1 MVRELAVNQS
11 GYCPLHVRVVLL
23 SAVSKQYLILISL
36 PLYRLMMGYLAT
48 ITNPF
53 IVIYYLSPSLPLD
66 PGKVGVAS
74 KENRLKGLE
83 GRRGW
88 VMVHSV

>member
-1 MVRELAVNQS
+1 
-11 GYCPLHVRVVLL
+11 
-23 SAVSKQYLILISL
+23 
-36 PLYRLMMGYLAT
+36 MGYLAT